1 MSTQFFGT
9 DIPALLARS
18 ADKTSDQ
25 TPDET
30 SDANPE
36 LHHGD
41 GSAFR
46 GLFFVM
52 LFNLFLLLVI
62 AMGWELWRITR

>member
-9 DIPALLARS
+9 DIPALLSPTDETPDPA
-18 ADKTSDQ
+18 
-25 TPDET
+25 PDET

-36 LHHGD
+36 LHHED

-46 GLFFVM
+46 GFFFAM
-52 LFNLFLLLVI
+52 LFNLFFLLAI
-62 AMGWELWRITR
+62 AAGLELWRITR